1 MATRQEIMDCA
12 RSFLGV
18 RFRYHGRTREQGVD
32 CVGLLVAVATELNI
46 PMVHHA
52 DYGRGI
58 EISVKL
64 NEAVTLNSDPAPIKP
79 LKGGQIVKLRQTVA
93 ALHTGILCFSE
104 MGRTIIHASI
114 ESGKVIED
122 SLDQWKPM
130 VLGLREFKGTVD

>member
-1 MATRQEIMDCA
+1 
-12 RSFLGV
+12 V
-18 RFRYHGRTREQGVD
+18 
-32 CVGLLVAVATELNI
+32 LVAFLVYAFAIMVAPASRVWIVLACLSRLPLNSTFRWSTT
-46 PMVHHA
+46 PTMVA
-52 DYGRGI
+52 ESRFPT
-58 EISVKL
+58 KL
-64 NEAVTLNSDPAPIKP
+64 NEAVSLNSDAAPIKP